1 MIPFEKCPVCGG
13 EIVEKDVEKVLYGAV
28 CTMTVEVQAEVC
40 LDCGERLYSSD
51 VVRRFE
57 QIRAN
62 LEQGQPI
69 EVS

>member
-1 MIPFEKCPVCGG
+1 MSAFEKCPVCGG
-13 EIVEKDVEKVLYGAV
+13 EIVEKDVEKILHGGVRRA
-28 CTMTVEVQAEVC
+28 TVEVQAEVC
-40 LDCGERLYSSD
+40 LDCGERLYSLD

-57 QIRAN
+57 QVRAK